1 MNMANHLEVNM
12 SFWKRFLITII
23 SMLVVS
29 FIVGVIWRSSFDMV
43 MPSYLSGIVGGLAAL
58 PVWEFLKRI
67 KPKKK

>member
-1 MNMANHLEVNM
+1 M

-23 SMLVVS
+23 SMVVVS
-29 FIVGVIWRSSFDMV
+29 FIISYIWRSYFVMV

-67 KPKKK
+67 KPKTK